1 MYSLQRIVGTFIFH
15 IPTAFTF
22 YRVSV
27 EGVNHVDPILQPSH
41 RMAQL
46 DLSLFSGIIF
56 SSCFPDQFMEM
67 IESFLRSI
75 GIEAEIMDI
84 PKMMIRDMD
93 DHFFYEFNGRFD
105 HIMSFIVCMIMII
118 PVDLILFPVV

>member
-1 MYSLQRIVGTFIFH
+1 MDPVLQT
-15 IPTAFTF
+15 
-22 YRVSV
+22 
-27 EGVNHVDPILQPSH
+27 SH
-41 RMAQL
+41 RTMQL
-46 DLSLFSGIIF
+46 CLSLFPGIIF

-75 GIEAEIMDI
+75 GIETKVMDI
-84 PKMMIRDMD
+84 AKMMIRDMD
-93 DHFFYEFNGRFD
+93 DHFLDEFNGRFD

>member
-1 MYSLQRIVGTFIFH
+1 
-15 IPTAFTF
+15 
-22 YRVSV
+22 
-27 EGVNHVDPILQPSH
+27 
-41 RMAQL
+41 
-46 DLSLFSGIIF
+46 
-56 SSCFPDQFMEM
+56 M

-93 DHFFYEFNGRFD
+93 DHFFGEFNGRFD